1 MYVKTR
7 IFERVNG
14 EIDAH
19 SLFFLEK
26 QNQVTYNIIKKI
38 CIAAE
43 SSWNLLINIQ
53 KQLFY

>member
-43 SSWNLLINIQ
+43 SS
-53 KQLFY
+53 